1 MPLSAPFLKR
11 LILLPE
17 RIDRAAF
24 PFSRLS
30 WLEDDF
36 QLGFTAPITILAGE
50 NGSGKSTLLEAIAS
64 LCGFSAYGGNQHH
77 RLLHVG
83 GANPLRDALRA
94 AWLPKVTHGF
104 FFRAES
110 FFNLANYI
118 DEEGDKDYWG
128 GKKLLD
134 QSHGESFLATFESK
148 FKSRKPSIYILDEP
162 EAALSPQRMR
172 RFLRLMDRWQNGSH
186 VQAIIATHSPIIMG
200 LPGADLRLI
209 NDEGITPCRLRD
221 VPHFHEM
228 QNYFA
233 DPDSYYDD
241 AINAPLPED
250 DEGQSEN

>member
-11 LILLPE
+11 LTLLPE
-17 RIDRAAF
+17 RIDRKIF
-24 PFSRLS
+24 PFNQLP
-30 WLEDDF
+30 WLQGDF
-36 QLGFTAPITILAGE
+36 QFSFTAPITILAGE

-83 GANPLRDALRA
+83 APNPLREAFRA

-110 FFNLANYI
+110 FFNLADYV
-118 DEEGDKDYWG
+118 DREGDKDYWG
-128 GKKLLD
+128 GKRLQD
-134 QSHGESFLATFESK
+134 QSHGESFLATFENK

-162 EAALSPQRMR
+162 EAALSPQRMK
-172 RFLRLMDRWQNGSH
+172 RFLRLMDSWQNGSH

-209 NDEGITPCRLRD
+209 TPDGITPCRLRD
-221 VPHFHEM
+221 VPHFREM
-228 QNYFA
+228 QEFFA
-233 DPDSYYDD
+233 DPESYYD
-241 AINAPLPED
+241 AAVNTPLPD
-250 DEGQSEN
+250 